1 VGEIGVGLIGF
12 GTVGTGV
19 VRLLLENASLLE
31 ERIGLRLKLRR
42 IADLDIERD
51 RGVKIPR
58 EILTTDALQVIED
71 PTVDIVVELIGGIE
85 PAKSFILRSLELGKP
100 VVTANKAVLAQHG
113 KELFEKAQQKGV
125 PIGFE
130 GSVGG
135 GIPVIKALREG
146 LVANRIEVI
155 LGILNG
161 TSNYI
166 LTKMTEEGKDFEEAL
181 REAQRLGYAE
191 ADPSLDV
198 EGTDAAHKLTILA
211 SLAFGTWVDLDWV
224 YVEGISHLSSLDIE
238 FSKEFGYRI
247 KLLAIAKRGTEGL
260 QLRVHPTMIPA
271 EHLLSQV
278 KGVYN
283 AIYLAGDAV
292 GPTLL
297 YGQGAGALPTG
308 SAVVSDLVQVA
319 TRGDHGLLPFDLD
332 RRPPLKGIEELRC
345 PYYLRF
351 TAVDRPGVLSKIS
364 GILGENDIS
373 IASVIQKGRTRTGA
387 VPIVMMTHEAVERN
401 VRRALEAIDSL
412 DVIRDST
419 KLLRVEPI
427 AL

>member
-1 VGEIGVGLIGF
+1 MGEIGVGLIGF

-85 PAKSFILRSLELGKP
+85 PAKSFILRALELGKP
-100 VVTANKAVLAQHG
+100 VVTANKALLAQHG

-211 SLAFGTWVDLDWV
+211 SLAFGTWIDLDWV
-224 YVEGISHLSSLDIE
+224 YVEGISHLSPLDIE

-332 RRPPLKGIEELRC
+332 RRPSLKGIEELRC

>member
-1 VGEIGVGLIGF
+1 MGEIGVGLIGF

-85 PAKSFILRSLELGKP
+85 PAKSFILRALELGKP
-100 VVTANKAVLAQHG
+100 VVTANKALLAQHG

-224 YVEGISHLSSLDIE
+224 YVEGISHLSPLDIE

-332 RRPPLKGIEELRC
+332 RRPSLKGIEELRC

>member
-1 VGEIGVGLIGF
+1 IGVGLIGF

-85 PAKSFILRSLELGKP
+85 PAKSFILRALELGKP
-100 VVTANKAVLAQHG
+100 VVTANKALLAQHG

-166 LTKMTEEGKDFEEAL
+166 LTKMTEEGKNFEEAL

-224 YVEGISHLSSLDIE
+224 YVEGISHLSPLDIE

-332 RRPPLKGIEELRC
+332 RSPPLKGIEELRC

>member
-1 VGEIGVGLIGF
+1 MGEIGVGLIGF

-85 PAKSFILRSLELGKP
+85 PAKSFILRALELGKP
-100 VVTANKAVLAQHG
+100 VVTANKALLAQHG

-224 YVEGISHLSSLDIE
+224 YVEGISHLSPLDIE

-319 TRGDHGLLPFDLD
+319 TRGDHGLPPFDLD
-332 RRPPLKGIEELRC
+332 RSPPLKGIEELRC